1 MVLEQFIIDADIIWD
16 QVGKTFFE
24 NPEAKPG
31 RIMRVQVVNAGI
43 VEDLTGYTLNLGWT
57 SVRDPSKFGLDAFD
71 DVDITKGIFEIEYTS
86 GMLTNI
92 GPLNA
97 SLQLVPPGEGRPVES
112 NNFKLTVKNSAIN
125 PEAIQGET
133 SFSTLEN
140 ALVEVNGWNVRIDA
154 VEQEFKDRADALDG
168 AYPDRLVAVEQQA
181 SQAAI
186 KADAM
191 ASGSPKGVYATLELL
206 QAAYPTGTTGAYLVT
221 GNVAEVASLM
231 VSTVPIT
238 AGNLTVTLNGVSK
251 TIAVDP
257 AVQTTVALLATLIR
271 GRAFTGW
278 TTGGSGAVVT
288 FTATTTGSKTDGTFS
303 AGTTGA
309 TGTMSTTTQGVDADG
324 KWYYW
329 SGSAWVSG
337 GVYQAS
343 ALNDDQL
350 FGVLGLP
357 NPQPNRLMKNG
368 VTNGDFSAG
377 TSGWGGSAAT
387 ITAANNVLKI
397 IGNGTGIYP
406 QTSQPLTINYK
417 SGDKLYIRAK
427 CKVTSSECTSIKYFI
442 ASGGM
447 GTLFADAKVS
457 PAANTVYNVSKIIT
471 QTPGGNELSSVSI
484 YLAHYY
490 ATKEI
495 AAAKEME
502 VQDFIVINIS
512 EVFGRGTEPNEA
524 LVDALL
530 EAYSPGRPWFNGTQ
544 TIPLVGFSNG
554 KTLAEVNG
562 VVKFASPSEYITAIQ
577 VPIADTRGYFE
588 ADNVEAAIQKTYEK
602 VNEVYNPINESFT
615 YSQGIKNVKDLVPAV
630 GGQSWQYT
638 TSTFSGWGA
647 PIGKAQNFNTLVF
660 KIRNRA
666 ANTLPVTQ
674 IRAGISV
681 FSSAGASVVD
691 KLIDTFNILPGE
703 EKLVY
708 FDFGQNIPNTAMDEL
723 WAYFKCNQLIDVTV
737 VTTAS
742 NLNAPNYGNVCYQ
755 TGGVVTAGTAGM
767 AAMHDPDLTHYD
779 KALLY
784 VADSSYL
791 YLPKQAFVDALGVP
805 AAVPSKVTVNL
816 PDKYDLVVGD
826 TFELFFKGILM
837 SNDPDQ
843 YNIVINCSKGQQ
855 FKKRYTYTP
864 LVGDIGTHSMT
875 ISVYDDEEKL
885 LGTKV
890 TNLVVKAKATNPST
904 MKNILNIGDSLTSGG
919 LWPQELHHRLVE
931 VDGLTNLKFIGSKV
945 VDGNVGYE
953 GYGGWTY
960 DSYTT
965 NYADNSKVWV
975 NVGSHDKDASDQWS
989 IYQDANGAQWK
1000 IETIEPTTI
1009 KMIRTSGTT
1018 AMPASGT
1025 LTWVSGGVHTTS
1037 IAFTSTSPESGNP
1050 FWNED
1055 TSAVD
1060 FANYATELGIT
1071 SIDYVNILLGWN
1083 STGTG
1088 EEAYKG
1094 KVRNFINLIRASF
1107 PDAKITLLGLQVPS
1121 LDGFG
1126 ANYGV
1131 SWNFYEKL
1139 KFVFNLD
1146 RWHKAVCAE
1155 FTGVDYVNVSA
1166 QFDTENNMP
1175 SGTRSVNVRNSKT
1188 ETYGTNGV
1196 HPDAAGY
1203 YQIADAIYRN
1213 MNNKLS

>member
-125 PEAIQGET
+125 PAAIQGET

-140 ALVEVNGWNVRIDA
+140 ALVEVNGWNARIDA

-357 NPQPNRLMKNG
+357 NPQPNKQMTNG
-368 VTNGDFSAG
+368 VVNGDFSAG
-377 TSGWGGSAAT
+377 TTKWTSSSST
-387 ITAANNVLKI
+387 ISAANNILKI
-397 IGNGTGIYP
+397 IGNGTAIYP
-406 QTSQPLTINYK
+406 QMNQYTSIKYK
-417 SGDKLYIRAK
+417 QGDKIYIRAK
-427 CKVTSSECTSIKYFI
+427 CKVTNPDCVSIKYFI
-442 ASGGM
+442 NANGM
-447 GTLFADAKVS
+447 GTLFSDVKGYPV
-457 PAANTVYNVSKIIT
+457 NGTTYNISKIIT
-471 QTPGGNELSSVSI
+471 LAAGGILNASLTV

-490 ATKEI
+490 ATN
-495 AAAKEME
+495 ALSNAKEME
-502 VQDFIVINIS
+502 VQDFIVLNIS
-512 EVFGRGTEPNEA
+512 DIFGPGTEPTEA
-524 LVDALL
+524 ALDVML
-530 EAYSPGRPWFNGTQ
+530 EAYSPGRPWFSGTQ
-544 TIPLVGFSNG
+544 SIPAVGISNG
-554 KTLAEVNG
+554 KVLAEVNG
-562 VVKFASPSEYITAIQ
+562 VVRMASPSEYLTAGQ
-577 VPIADTRGYFE
+577 VPIADTKGYFLT
-588 ADNVEAAIQKTYEK
+588 DNVEAAIEKTYEK

-615 YSQGIKNVKDLVPAV
+615 YSHSIKNVKDLLPAYSP
-630 GGQSWQYT
+630 SWQYT
-638 TSTFSGWGA
+638 VSTFSGWGA
-647 PIGKAQNFNTLVF
+647 PIGKPQNFNTLVF

-666 ANTLPVTQ
+666 TNTLPITS
-674 IRAGISV
+674 IRAGVTIFGKS
-681 FSSAGASVVD
+681 GASVVD
-691 KLIDTFNILPGE
+691 RLISTLNILPGE

-723 WAYFKCNQLIDVTV
+723 WAYFKCNQYIDVSSGGAGV
-737 VTTAS
+737 
-742 NLNAPNYGNVCYQ
+742 NLNAPNYGNVHYQ
-755 TGGVVTAGTAGM
+755 TEKVIDAGTLGM
-767 AAMHDPDLTHYD
+767 AALYDVNLTNTT
-779 KALLY
+779 KPTLY
-784 VADSSYL
+784 AADSSYL
-791 YLPKQAFVDALGVP
+791 YLPKQIFVDALGVP

>member
-1 MVLEQFIIDADIIWD
+1 MSILSDEFYYQPLRIDTINTRVYADLLAKEGDANGRGLLVTLTENGLMKDTTGIALNLKWEHTSVGNQGLDNFDAVDLSKGLYKITYPTEMLNRGKIRAFIQIIDSGKLAGTRNIEITVDRG
-16 QVGKTFFE
+16 VGDDTAIASGDSFSALASALIE
-24 NPEAKPG
+24 VQSWND
-31 RIMRVQVVNAGI
+31 RIDVVEQGFIDKAN
-43 VEDLTGYTLNLGWT
+43 N
-57 SVRDPSKFGLDAFD
+57 LDA
-71 DVDITKGIFEIEYTS
+71 T
-86 GMLTNI
+86 
-92 GPLNA
+92 
-97 SLQLVPPGEGRPVES
+97 
-112 NNFKLTVKNSAIN
+112 
-125 PEAIQGET
+125 
-133 SFSTLEN
+133 
-140 ALVEVNGWNVRIDA
+140 
-154 VEQEFKDRADALDG
+154 
-168 AYPDRLVAVEQQA
+168 YPTRLVSVEQQLADKA
-181 SQAAI
+181 SLSQLSQV
-186 KADAM
+186 
-191 ASGSPKGVYATLELL
+191 ASPL
-206 QAAYPTGTTGAYLVT
+206 
-221 GNVAEVASLM
+221 VASLTSQM
-231 VSTVPIT
+231 TNTSRVYVY
-238 AGNLTVTLNGVSK
+238 
-251 TIAVDP
+251 
-257 AVQTTVALLATLIR
+257 
-271 GRAFTGW
+271 
-278 TTGGSGAVVT
+278 
-288 FTATTTGSKTDGTFS
+288 TGSEG
-303 AGTTGA
+303 GYITGN
-309 TGTMSTTTQGVDADG
+309 
-324 KWYYW
+324 WYYHN
-329 SGSAWVSG
+329 GSLWVSG

-343 ALNDDQL
+343 TLTDDQL
-350 FGVLGLP
+350 FNITGLP
-357 NPQPNRLMKNG
+357 NPQPNKTMKNG
-368 VTNGDFSAG
+368 VVNGDFSVG
-377 TSGWGGSAAT
+377 TSSWIVSSATMSAS
-387 ITAANNVLKI
+387 NNILKI
-397 IGNGTGIYP
+397 IGNGTAIHP
-406 QTSQPLTINYK
+406 QIKQDLTIKYRD
-417 SGDKLYIRAK
+417 GDQLYIRAK
-427 CKVTSSECTSIKYFI
+427 CKVKNSLCTSIKYFI
-442 ASGGM
+442 YSPGM
-447 GTLFADAKVS
+447 GTWFADAKVS
-457 PAANTVYNVSKIIT
+457 PEADTTYNVSKIIT
-471 QTPGGNELSSVSI
+471 QRPGGNELKSVGI
-484 YLAHYY
+484 YIAHYY
-490 ATKEI
+490 NTKEI

-512 EVFGRGTEPNEA
+512 EVFGRGSEPNEA

-554 KTLAEVNG
+554 KVLAEVDG
-562 VVKFASPSEYITAIQ
+562 VVKFASPSEYLTASQ

-588 ADNVEAAIQKTYEK
+588 TDNVEAAIQKTYEK
-602 VNEVYNPINESFT
+602 VNEVYSPINESFT
-615 YSQGIKNVKDLVPAV
+615 YSQGIKNVKDLIPTPFT
-630 GGQSWQYT
+630 SWQHT

-666 ANTLPVTQ
+666 SNTQPITS
-674 IRAGISV
+674 IRAGITI
-681 FSSAGASVVD
+681 FGATGTLVVD

-708 FDFGQNIPNTAMDEL
+708 FDFGQNIPNDAMDEL
-723 WAYFKCNQLIDVTV
+723 WAYFKCNQLIDVQYG
-737 VTTAS
+737 TTAY
-742 NLNAPNYGNVCYQ
+742 NLNAPTYGNVYYQ
-755 TGGVVTAGTAGM
+755 TGGAISAGTSGM
-767 AAMHDPDLTHYD
+767 AAIHDSDLSQYE

-784 VADSSYL
+784 VADSAYS

-805 AAVPSKVTVNL
+805 ASVASKVTVNL

-826 TFELFFKGILM
+826 TFELFFKGIILA
-837 SNDPDQ
+837 NDPLR
-843 YNIVINCSKGQQ
+843 YNIKISCAKGQQ
-855 FKKRYTYTP
+855 FTKRYIFKP

-890 TNLVVKAKATNPST
+890 TNLVVKAKASNPST
-904 MKNILNIGDSLTSGG
+904 VKNILNIGDSLTSGG

-931 VDGLTNLKFIGSKV
+931 VDGLSNLKFVGSKV

-975 NVGSHDKDASDQWS
+975 NVTSHDKDVSDQWS
-989 IYQDANGAQWK
+989 IYKDANGAQWK

-1018 AMPASGT
+1018 AMPATGT

-1037 IAFTSTSPESGNP
+1037 ITFTSTSPESGNP

-1055 TSAVD
+1055 TSTVD
-1060 FANYATELGIT
+1060 FANYATELGVT

-1083 STGTG
+1083 STGTA

-1107 PDAKITLLGLQVPS
+1107 PDAKITLMGLQVPS

-1131 SWNFYEKL
+1131 SWNFYDRL

-1146 RWHKAVCAE
+1146 KWHKAICAE
-1155 FTGVDYVNVSA
+1155 FTGVDYINVSG

-1196 HPDAAGY
+1196 HPDATGY

-1213 MNNKLS
+1213 MNNKLV